1 MKELQT
7 NMKAWPFNLE
17 SGFTTKWL
25 KTLKDKG
32 FYVDKIS
39 DGSIWTKK
47 VDVYIRTNKSSY
59 CCEIKVIDND
69 IFQMSRLR
77 PNQRNWLRLWMDLW
91 WEAIVVVYSKK
102 QNKYKIIPFSVI
114 KDLNVDQS
122 IKLKFNT

>member
-122 IKLKFNT
+122 IKLKFDT

>member
-7 NMKAWPFNLE
+7 NIKGWPFNLE
-17 SGFTTKWL
+17 SWFTTKWL
-25 KTLKDKG
+25 KTLKDKW

-39 DGSIWTKK
+39 DGSIGTKV
-47 VDVYIRTNKSSY
+47 VDVYIRTNKWTY
-59 CCEIKVIDND
+59 CCEIKVIEND

-77 PNQRNWLRLWMDLW
+77 PNQRNGLRLWMELW

-114 KDLNVDQS
+114 KDLSIDQS
-122 IKLKFNT
+122 VKLKFDN